1 MRRTFAYASF
11 LPQVADADEPMT
23 WESMP
28 PWPGA
33 ICPDGA
39 RKPRE
44 GRGRSGHTLP
54 ACSRGVR
61 RRRPA
66 YAEVALLAPVGVPRV
81 GDLPVLLA
89 VLDAPADDLDR
100 VAARRR
106 AGGVLVDAALC
117 RVSGASL
124 GAAARRAQEQPVA
137 QGAATRGAAVAAVQ
151 VKVRGTGRTA

>member
-1 MRRTFAYASF
+1 MYTVRLELLGRLRPFRAGRRARDLVLDAA
-11 LPQVADADEPMT
+11 LVLAADD
-23 WESMP
+23 
-28 PWPGA
+28 
-33 ICPDGA
+33 
-39 RKPRE
+39 
-44 GRGRSGHTLP
+44 
-54 ACSRGVR
+54 
-61 RRRPA
+61 
-66 YAEVALLAPVGVPRV
+66 AEEALLAPVGVPRV

-151 VKVRGTGRTA
+151 VKGRGTGRTA